1 MFIEFPCFLLVE
13 VLFFFLR
20 LWENLMVL
28 FFIHCVYVFL
38 VIQNHFSRLELAEK
52 KGSS

>member
-13 VLFFFLR
+13 VLFFLNNMG
-20 LWENLMVL
+20 ESKVL